1 MKMDKDEFVLLFIFL
16 GIILLFA
23 ILNGFVIDY
32 EKTECLKEGGRWIS
46 GVIAGEYSYFCV
58 PK

>member
-1 MKMDKDEFVLLFIFL
+1 MDKDEFVLLFIFL

-32 EKTECLKEGGRWIS
+32 EKTECLKEGGKWVS